1 VTLRAQDGSRALEGT
16 ISKMSTDSEST
27 TGLPLVSAR
36 DLWEVFLLCLF
47 ALPAFFAPERVWL
60 GIARVVARARV
71 LAGRSS
77 FDRDARELAPAFAS
91 LGIASAPA
99 DVLVELVAQRFLRYF
114 ILLRELSPWGWHPE
128 IELVGLENLAQARR
142 EGRGVILYVH
152 PSVHYAIVS
161 KKAIAGSG
169 TLATHLSRRAHGFA
183 TSTRFG
189 IRFLNPLATR
199 AENRYLARRLVI
211 RPGND
216 VGAVRGLIAALRAQE
231 VVMVTANAE
240 GHTHELPFLGGTV
253 SLARGAVGIGT
264 TSGAP
269 ILPLLC
275 ARQDHGRYVVEIA
288 PRLTLDEGEKPKGE
302 QAEKALLR
310 GYLAGLEKFMR
321 RHPSQCEEWQSRNRW
336 RPRAP

>member
-1 VTLRAQDGSRALEGT
+1 
-16 ISKMSTDSEST
+16 MSTDAEST
-27 TGLPLVSAR
+27 TSLPLVSAR
-36 DLWEVFLLCLF
+36 DLWEAFLLCAF
-47 ALPAFFAPERVWL
+47 ALPAFFTTERVWL
-60 GIARVVARARV
+60 GIARLVARARV
-71 LAGRSS
+71 LVGRSG
-77 FDRDARELAPAFAS
+77 FDRQARELAPTFAS
-91 LGIASAPA
+91 LGLSSAPA
-99 DVLVELVAQRFLRYF
+99 DALLELVAQRFLRYF
-114 ILLRELSPWGWHPE
+114 ILLRELTPWGWNPK
-128 IELVGLENLAQARR
+128 IELLGLENLAQARR

-169 TLATHLSRRAHGFA
+169 TPATHLSRSTHGFA

-189 IRFLNPLATR
+189 ARFLNSLARR

-275 ARQDHGRYVVEIA
+275 ARQGLGRYVVEIA
-288 PRLTLDEGEKPKGE
+288 PSLTLDEGEESKGE
-302 QAEKALLR
+302 QAERALLR
-310 GYLAGLEKFMR
+310 GYLVGLEKFVR
-321 RHPSQCEEWQSRNRW
+321 RYPAQCEEWQSPNRW